1 MKIVSWNVNS
11 LSVRLLQLLDWA
23 EQNHPDIICLQE
35 TKTTDEKFP
44 LAEIKA
50 AGFEA
55 VFAGQKAY
63 NGVAILSRHKFADV
77 TIDLPNF
84 SDQPKRL
91 LAVTI
96 NNLRMV
102 NVYVPN
108 GQSVGADKYIYKLNW
123 LHALRDYL
131 HEQLITYPQLVIVGD
146 FNIAPE
152 DQDVHD
158 PKAWEGSVL
167 VSEEERTLL
176 HEIMQLGLHDTF
188 RLFNQPPQ
196 TFSWWDYRT
205 NALRRNAGLRLD
217 LILASEA
224 LSKKCTSSK
233 IDKLARSSERPSDHA
248 PVLAEFDL
256 S

>member
-1 MKIVSWNVNS
+1 MKIASWNVNS
-11 LSVRLLQLLDWA
+11 LPVRLLQLLDWA

-35 TKTTDEKFP
+35 TKITDEKFP

-55 VFAGQKAY
+55 AFAGQKTY
-63 NGVAILSRHKFADV
+63 NGVAILSRHKFTDV

-84 SDQPKRL
+84 ADQPKRL

-96 NNLRMV
+96 NNLRVV

-108 GQSVGADKYIYKLNW
+108 GQSVGSDKYEYKLKW

-131 HEQLITYPQLVIVGD
+131 REQLIAYPQLVIVGD

-158 PKAWEGSVL
+158 PQAWEGSVL
-167 VSEEERTLL
+167 VSEEERAVLR
-176 HEIMQLGLHDTF
+176 EIMQLGLRDTF
-188 RLFNQPPQ
+188 RLFTQPPQ

-217 LILASEA
+217 LILASDV

-248 PVLAEFDL
+248 PVFAEFDL